1 MKNKADME
9 GLRGLAWLLVMQT
22 AGELLARL
30 LPLSLPGPVF
40 GMMLLLVALRWSAV
54 RVPVS
59 SCADFLLKHLSLLFV
74 PVGVGVMAHLNLLG
88 DYGLRILVVVVL
100 STWCGLIVTVL
111 VLSRSTRDD

>member
-40 GMMLLLVALRWSAV
+40 GMMLLLVALR
-54 RVPVS
+54 
-59 SCADFLLKHLSLLFV
+59 L
-74 PVGVGVMAHLNLLG
+74 
-88 DYGLRILVVVVL
+88 
-100 STWCGLIVTVL
+100 
-111 VLSRSTRDD
+111 